1 MKKLMLVMI
10 MKEMKTPKTMV
21 RYRFKIF
28 GLFWV
33 KSRFLVFAIPEEEA
47 MEEELPREDTLAD
60 IPPLLTAFSSV
71 SDLV

>member
-1 MKKLMLVMI
+1 M
-10 MKEMKTPKTMV
+10 
-21 RYRFKIF
+21 
-28 GLFWV
+28 

-71 SDLV
+71 VDLVWVNPSKSLEDYSF

>member
-1 MKKLMLVMI
+1 
-10 MKEMKTPKTMV
+10 
-21 RYRFKIF
+21 
-28 GLFWV
+28 V

-71 SDLV
+71 SDFVWVNPSKSFDDYSF